1 MLEPFQWISW
11 ACMHRYAG
19 EQYIANEFKDL
30 QLECEANGKYSHN
43 RAGTRYKM
51 QVEMCVQ

>member
-1 MLEPFQWISW
+1 MLKPFQWISW

-30 QLECEANGKYSHN
+30 QLECEANGKYNHIITPTKLSNAEHL
-43 RAGTRYKM
+43 
-51 QVEMCVQ
+51 VEY

>member
-30 QLECEANGKYSHN
+30 QLECEANGKYNHN
-43 RAGTRYKM
+43 RVYIQYKI
-51 QVEMCVQ
+51 QVDM